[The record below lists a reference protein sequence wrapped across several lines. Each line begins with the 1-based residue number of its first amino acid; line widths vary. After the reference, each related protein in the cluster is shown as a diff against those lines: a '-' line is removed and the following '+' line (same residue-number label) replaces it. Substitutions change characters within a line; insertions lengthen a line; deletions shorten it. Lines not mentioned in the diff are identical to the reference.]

1 MKAEPIETPNEKAP
15 YWALLLGA
23 CVGAWAGFA
32 PAPAVGP
39 GWWIAIAVVLLLLRL
54 PLIWVLAV
62 SVVAKGVALVA
73 EPLSFWVGELLLDGP
88 AAGFFSKVANAPF
101 GALLGLEHYTVT
113 GGLALG
119 LLIGVIASVVGLGR
133 WPGRRWRMP
142 IRPLGIV
149 FVLVMLGGVWFSRS
163 SFAESLF
170 AQETATTLGKLN
182 GATADVTGVELDLV
196 GARLKV
202 ADVSLANP
210 NQLSTNIFQGLEL
223 TADLSTKDLFRKRVH
238 IQQVIVRRA
247 ESGSP
252 RAVPGVLIGDAHAE
266 PDPVETEEGYD
277 KYLKDFEVWK
287 ERIRQAREWI
297 ESMSEEAE
305 PEPSEIPL
313 SERTAPNI
321 VEPAPSLL
329 ISEIL
334 IEGLSLDT
342 VSNEVFSVSAH
353 NVSTRPSL
361 VKETMEFALKANS
374 DAIAFGFTMPSG
386 ADPGRLQF
394 SMRDVPIN
402 SITKLLRLKSGD
414 GLTGGTL
421 NLELDGPWAGGVAGV
436 IDLPLK
442 VTLLDTK
449 LSIGGSKPYALD
461 KLVLPIQ
468 LNGRIDQ
475 PRIGFDNKLLVTALR
490 DAGAAEVATLVEA
503 RKAELLKEGKA
514 LLEEELGDLLG
525 KDIDL
530 GDELSIDG
538 LKEFGNKELEDLKD
552 QAQEEIDALKEQAKS
567 EADKLKQKALDD
579 LLKKK
584 GDDAPKDLEGE
595 LESQK
600 QTVEEQAKQKADE
613 LKKKGLEKLFGK
625 PK

>member
-1 MKAEPIETPNEKAP
+1 M
-15 YWALLLGA
+15 
-23 CVGAWAGFA
+23 
-32 PAPAVGP
+32 
-39 GWWIAIAVVLLLLRL
+39 
-54 PLIWVLAV
+54 
-62 SVVAKGVALVA
+62 
-73 EPLSFWVGELLLDGP
+73 
-88 AAGFFSKVANAPF
+88 
-101 GALLGLEHYTVT
+101 
-113 GGLALG
+113 
-119 LLIGVIASVVGLGR
+119 
-133 WPGRRWRMP
+133 
-142 IRPLGIV
+142 
-149 FVLVMLGGVWFSRS
+149 
-163 SFAESLF
+163 
-170 AQETATTLGKLN
+170 
-182 GATADVTGVELDLV
+182 
-196 GARLKV
+196 
-202 ADVSLANP
+202 
-210 NQLSTNIFQGLEL
+210 
-223 TADLSTKDLFRKRVH
+223 
-238 IQQVIVRRA
+238 
-247 ESGSP
+247 
-252 RAVPGVLIGDAHAE
+252 
-266 PDPVETEEGYD
+266 
-277 KYLKDFEVWK
+277 
-287 ERIRQAREWI
+287 
-297 ESMSEEAE
+297 
-305 PEPSEIPL
+305 
-313 SERTAPNI
+313 
-321 VEPAPSLL
+321 L

-584 GDDAPKDLEGE
+584 GDDAPKDIEGE